1 MKMNKY
7 SLGLDF
13 GTLSV
18 RAVII
23 DIETGEVKATSVS
36 EYAHGIISTE
46 FLDGT
51 PLPDGTALQHPRD
64 YLDSMT
70 FVIKECLTESHISA
84 ELITGIG
91 VDFTAATVLPVLED
105 GTPLCFLDEFKNEPE
120 AYVKLWKHHGAQ
132 AEADR
137 INTLAEKTGAQW
149 LKRYGGTIS
158 AEWLFPKVFE
168 TLNKAPEVY
177 SRAARFVEAGDFI
190 VWMLTGKETH
200 SACIAGFKAMWDL
213 DDGYPDK
220 EFLKALDPA
229 LENVTDTKI
238 SKNVIK
244 LSTIAGRVTKEAEEK
259 TGLMAGTPVAPA
271 LIDAHAALPSLGIT
285 KAGEM
290 LLIIGTSACHVLLSE
305 RKTDIPGISGYVR
318 DGIIDGLY
326 AVEAGQASV
335 GDTFDWFVKNCVPA
349 KYTEEAEKQGVS
361 IHKYLRN
368 KAKLLPPGSDG
379 VLALDWFNGN
389 RTPYVNANL
398 SGVIL
403 GLTVNTAPEQIYRA
417 LIEATAYGTKRIVD
431 LYEKS
436 GVKITKILT
445 AGGIAEKDEMLMQ
458 IYSDVL
464 GRELV
469 LSGTSQACA
478 YGSAILGSV
487 NENGYST
494 LTEAADKLKK
504 ISDVSYKPD
513 PEKTKAYAKLYKE
526 YVTLSE
532 FFAGG
537 ENKTMESLKTV

>member
-1 MKMNKY
+1 M
-7 SLGLDF
+7 
-13 GTLSV
+13 
-18 RAVII
+18 
-23 DIETGEVKATSVS
+23 
-36 EYAHGIISTE
+36 
-46 FLDGT
+46 
-51 PLPDGTALQHPRD
+51 
-64 YLDSMT
+64 
-70 FVIKECLTESHISA
+70 
-84 ELITGIG
+84 
-91 VDFTAATVLPVLED
+91 
-105 GTPLCFLDEFKNEPE
+105 
-120 AYVKLWKHHGAQ
+120 
-132 AEADR
+132 
-137 INTLAEKTGAQW
+137 
-149 LKRYGGTIS
+149 
-158 AEWLFPKVFE
+158 
-168 TLNKAPEVY
+168 
-177 SRAARFVEAGDFI
+177 
-190 VWMLTGKETH
+190 
-200 SACIAGFKAMWDL
+200 
-213 DDGYPDK
+213 
-220 EFLKALDPA
+220 
-229 LENVTDTKI
+229 
-238 SKNVIK
+238 
-244 LSTIAGRVTKEAEEK
+244 
-259 TGLMAGTPVAPA
+259 
-271 LIDAHAALPSLGIT
+271 
-285 KAGEM
+285 
-290 LLIIGTSACHVLLSE
+290 
-305 RKTDIPGISGYVR
+305 
-318 DGIIDGLY
+318 
-326 AVEAGQASV
+326 
-335 GDTFDWFVKNCVPA
+335 
-349 KYTEEAEKQGVS
+349 
-361 IHKYLRN
+361 
-368 KAKLLPPGSDG
+368 PPGSDG

-436 GVKITKILT
+436 GVKITRILT